1 MADTQQQKIWFEDMQ
16 VGDTAE
22 YGAYE
27 VTEAE
32 ILDFAR
38 KYDPQPYHVDKAAAE
53 RSIFGQLCASG
64 WHTCAM
70 TMRMMV
76 DHLDE
81 SGSAS
86 LGSPGVDEIRWLKP
100 VHAGYVLRVQM
111 EVLETRR
118 LRGRDTM
125 GLVKARY
132 SVLNQHD
139 ETVMTFIGNG
149 FIATR
154 PQDMAG

>member
-1 MADTQQQKIWFEDMQ
+1 MTDTRQTVYFEDMQ

-27 VTEAE
+27 VTEEE

-76 DHLDE
+76 DHLEE

-100 VHAGYVLRVQM
+100 VFAGYVLRVHM

-118 LRGRDTM
+118 LRGRDNM

-149 FIATR
+149 FVATR
-154 PQDMAG
+154 PKELAE